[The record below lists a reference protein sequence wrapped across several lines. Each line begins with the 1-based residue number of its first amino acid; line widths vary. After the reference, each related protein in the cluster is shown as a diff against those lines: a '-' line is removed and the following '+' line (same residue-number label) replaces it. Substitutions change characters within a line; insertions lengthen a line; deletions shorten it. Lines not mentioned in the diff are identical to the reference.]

1 MTILNRWLTAQTA
14 ESKDSATP
22 NADKAKVPVELKK
35 VKSPTKSGIGE
46 TPEQVEY
53 LGSADIESLVVNLN
67 TLKDQIAA
75 AEEQADNIVRAARK
89 QAVELTTALQV
100 PAKEAKVQELLGV
113 LHDGLVKLSGESNLM
128 FRQASGLV
136 VALQKVRSSTSIM
149 PSDKDK
155 MEFIT
160 AKLKEAGKKG
170 ADLLAQLE
178 EFSGKAKSI
187 IPNEKDVV
195 HMYPKPK
202 VVKNQKECSRCKGKG
217 YTYEKLKNLGTLD
230 RELHVVPCDQPGC
243 SHGKIVDPDAWAV
256 ALGVDP
262 AHKTIKEG
270 QVKTSSLLER
280 FLDLVHSAGVT
291 LSNALKTVRGMS
303 KDVDDAAELAKQLEG
318 YQDAT

>member
-1 MTILNRWLTAQTA
+1 MTILHRWLTAQTS
-14 ESKDSATP
+14 EVKDPVNPA
-22 NADKAKVPVELKK
+22 ADKAKVPVELKK

-53 LGSADIESLVVNLN
+53 LGSADIESVVTNLN
-67 TLKDQIAA
+67 TIKEQIAA

-113 LHDGLVKLSGESNLM
+113 LHEGLVKLSGESNLM
-128 FRQASGLV
+128 FRQAAGLV
-136 VALQKVRSSTSIM
+136 VALQKVRSQTSVM
-149 PSDKDK
+149 PSDRDK
-155 MEFIT
+155 LEFIT
-160 AKLKEAGKKG
+160 SKLKDAGKKG
-170 ADLLAQLE
+170 TDLLAQLE

-195 HMYPKPK
+195 HLYPKPK
-202 VVKNQKECSRCKGKG
+202 VVKNQKE
-217 YTYEKLKNLGTLD
+217 
-230 RELHVVPCDQPGC
+230 
-243 SHGKIVDPDAWAV
+243 
-256 ALGVDP
+256 
-262 AHKTIKEG
+262 
-270 QVKTSSLLER
+270 SSLLTR
-280 FLDLVHSAGVT
+280 FMDLVHSAGVT